1 MHLASKQE
9 VLSVSAPLDLSTLES
24 FLAKHKM
31 GVDQLF
37 HLIHLGA
44 HQVGQSAEVPE
55 PTRAHFQKIAQ
66 ECYDLWHNTLPSGKR
81 LL

>member
-1 MHLASKQE
+1 
-9 VLSVSAPLDLSTLES
+9 VSAPRDLSTLEA
-24 FLAKHKM
+24 FLNKHKM

-44 HQVGQSAEVPE
+44 QQVSISSEIPA
-55 PTRAHFQKIAQ
+55 PTRSHFQQIAQ
-66 ECYDLWHNTLPSGKR
+66 ECYDLWHNTLPNGKR

>member
-1 MHLASKQE
+1 M
-9 VLSVSAPLDLSTLES
+9 SAQHDLSALDS
-24 FLAKHKM
+24 FLTKHKM

-44 HQVGQSAEVPE
+44 QQVGQSAEVPAA
-55 PTRAHFQKIAQ
+55 TRAHFHQIAQ

>member
-1 MHLASKQE
+1 M
-9 VLSVSAPLDLSTLES
+9 SAPLDLTTLES
-24 FLAKHKM
+24 FLTKHKM

-44 HQVGQSAEVPE
+44 HQVGQSADVPE
-55 PTRAHFQKIAQ
+55 ATRAHFQQIAQ
-66 ECYDLWHNTLPSGKR
+66 ECYSLWHNTLPNGKR